1 MNQKEIQ
8 LLYSYILN
16 NRFYYEEQIQQ
27 FQCNLRFRKVT
38 LQDCIELA
46 SLIDRYE
53 TFLQVTNDILII
65 LKLKNS

>member
-8 LLYSYILN
+8 LVLSYILH
-16 NRFYYEEQIQQ
+16 NRFYMEEEIKT
-27 FQCNLRFRKVT
+27 FQSNLRFRKIT

-53 TFLQVTNDILII
+53 CFLQVTNDILLI
-65 LKLKNS
+65 LKLKNP